1 MEYHLINAT
10 GKDLQFP
17 VPFSE
22 YEIKQ
27 SANNKTINVLNYGE
41 ITWFGDRKLKE
52 WSLSNFFPSKQYN
65 FCQTSIWN
73 MRDYINFIQ
82 KIIYTKKPCR
92 FVVTETSINYL
103 CTIEDFTYGEK
114 DGTSDVYFTM
124 NLKEY
129 RSV

>member
-1 MEYHLINAT
+1 MEYHLIDST
-10 GKDLQFP
+10 GRNLQFP
-17 VPFSE
+17 VPFSQ

-52 WSLSNFFPSKQYN
+52 WSISNFFPSKQYN
-65 FCQTSIWN
+65 FCQVRIWN
-73 MRDYINFIQ
+73 KQEYINFIQ
-82 KIIYTKKPCR
+82 NIIKTKKPCR
-92 FVVTETSINYL
+92 FVITKTAVNYL

-114 DGTSDVYFTM
+114 DGTGDIYFSM
-124 NLKEY
+124 NFKEY